1 MARKVDLPVSE
12 IAKAVSGAVASVL
25 SKLSEEDDR
34 PGSSHS
40 DSQEF
45 QPFKKSHKGSM
56 CGNVLV
62 F

>member
-1 MARKVDLPVSE
+1 M
-12 IAKAVSGAVASVL
+12 L

-40 DSQEF
+40 DSQEL
-45 QPFKKSHKGSM
+45 SRSAKGLIRESM

-62 F
+62 SNIFSAQ

>member
-45 QPFKKSHKGSM
+45 QPFKKCKGSHKGKY
-56 CGNVLV
+56 VW
-62 F
+62 